1 MSSGGAF
8 GGARGLKPK
17 PPEKGVFPLDHFGEC
32 KQVMTEYMACLKEH
46 GSVAEQCTPLA
57 KKYLECRMERELM
70 VKQKLEDLGFKEES
84 AEAKQQ
90 KS

>member
-1 MSSGGAF
+1 MHHSLVMPAPLLPITKALYRLFPRFLEQHCSLHVDGVH
-8 GGARGLKPK
+8 RGPDSL
-17 PPEKGVFPLDHFGEC
+17 C
-32 KQVMTEYMACLKEH
+32 AAC
-46 GSVAEQCTPLA
+46 
-57 KKYLECRMERELM
+57 RELM